1 MANHREEVVSQRTA
15 RGQPS
20 SGLQPLSSH
29 EFTMPFFPGQVVSG
43 KYEIIELIGVGGIG
57 FVVAATHVELG
68 DKVAL
73 KFLRPEA
80 LANSE
85 AVGRFA
91 REARASAQIK
101 SEHVVRVYDVGNL
114 PEGAPFIVME
124 HLEGKD
130 LDAVVHERGALPVKL
145 AVEYVLQACEA
156 LAAAHANGIIHRD
169 VKPENLFLNHRAQGM
184 DIIKVLDFG
193 ISKVAFTGSALE
205 SRHPMVRTTMAM
217 GSPIYMSPEQIRA
230 SHDIDARTDIWS
242 LGCVLYEL
250 LTGSPAFDAPSLTQV
265 AAIIIEQEPPPL
277 SLVCPLAPPELAA
290 IVMRCL
296 AKSPAARFQDVAE
309 LAVALHPYGPQRG
322 RVSVERCCSLLRSAG
337 MSNAELKLASVFP
350 PGLSDM
356 SSDAPSRPAL
366 VASTPLP
373 RSSVTLAGVAPHSN
387 RWRMA
392 LAIVALAAVLYLVVA
407 VRDATQAPP
416 VTAPTL
422 ARAPSAVELTEAQ
435 AAAPTAPRTELAPTP
450 AAGSAETVEPA
461 PAEAP
466 SPAAPPAKPAA
477 GASAPAPT
485 KRRPSPPAPRPKAP
499 VARPAPIV
507 AGEPDIGF

>member
-1 MANHREEVVSQRTA
+1 
-15 RGQPS
+15 
-20 SGLQPLSSH
+20 
-29 EFTMPFFPGQVVSG
+29 MPFVPGQLVSG
-43 KYEIIELIGVGGIG
+43 KYELIELIGVGGIG

-80 LANSE
+80 LANRE

-101 SEHVVRVYDVGNL
+101 SEHVVRVFDVGNL
-114 PEGAPFIVME
+114 PDGAPFIVME

-130 LDAVVHERGALPVKL
+130 LDAVVHEQGALPVKL

-156 LAAAHANGIIHRD
+156 LAAAHASGIVHRD

-184 DIIKVLDFG
+184 DVIKVLDFG
-193 ISKVAFTGSALE
+193 ISKVAFTGSAIE

-230 SHDIDARTDIWS
+230 AQDIDARTDIWS

-265 AAIIIEQEPPPL
+265 AAIIIEQEPTPL
-277 SLVCPLAPPELAA
+277 ELVCPLAPPGLAA
-290 IVMRCL
+290 IVTRCL

-337 MSNAELKLASVFP
+337 LSNAELRIPSIFP
-350 PGLSDM
+350 PGLSEV
-356 SSDAPSRPAL
+356 SSGAPSRPAL
-366 VASTPLP
+366 GASTPLP
-373 RSSVTLAGVAPHSN
+373 RSSVTLAGVSPRSN
-387 RWRMA
+387 KWRMA
-392 LAIVALAAVLYLVVA
+392 LAIAALAGVLYLVVA
-407 VRDATQAPP
+407 VRNATQTPP
-416 VTAPTL
+416 VVAPTL
-422 ARAPSAVELTEAQ
+422 ARSPAVAELTRVP
-435 AAAPTAPRTELAPTP
+435 AAPGTSAPTELAPTP
-450 AAGSAETVEPA
+450 APSSAETAQRAATETPSSAAPAAKPSANAAAPA
-461 PAEAP
+461 PAKRRA
-466 SPAAPPAKPAA
+466 SPPPA
-477 GASAPAPT
+477 
-485 KRRPSPPAPRPKAP
+485 RPKAP
-499 VARPAPIV
+499 VARPAPAV
-507 AGEPDIGF
+507 ASEPDIGF

>member
-1 MANHREEVVSQRTA
+1 MANHREEVVSRRTA

-20 SGLQPLSSH
+20 SGLQPLSPE

-101 SEHVVRVYDVGNL
+101 SEHVVRVFDVGNL
-114 PEGAPFIVME
+114 PDGAPFIVME

-130 LDAVVHERGALPVKL
+130 LDAVMHELGALPVKL

-156 LAAAHANGIIHRD
+156 LAAAHARGIIHRD

-193 ISKVAFTGSALE
+193 ISKVAFTGSAFE
-205 SRHPMVRTTMAM
+205 SRHPLVRTTMAM

-230 SHDIDARTDIWS
+230 SQDIDARTDIWS

-250 LTGSPAFDAPSLTQV
+250 LTGNPAFDAPSLTQV
-265 AAIIIEQEPPPL
+265 AAIIIEKEPAPL
-277 SLVCPLAPPELAA
+277 ELVCPLAPPGLAA

-309 LAVALHPYGPQRG
+309 LAVALHTYGPQRG

-337 MSNAELKLASVFP
+337 MSKAELSLPSVFP
-350 PGLSDM
+350 PSLSDL
-356 SSDAPSRPAL
+356 SSAAPSRPM
-366 VASTPLP
+366 ASTPLP
-373 RSSVTLAGVAPHSN
+373 DSSVTLAAVSTRSN
-387 RWRMA
+387 KVRMA
-392 LAIVALAAVLYLVVA
+392 LAFAALAAVLYLVVA
-407 VRDATQAPP
+407 VRNATQAPTT

-422 ARAPSAVELTEAQ
+422 LGAPATAELTPAQ
-435 AAAPTAPRTELAPTP
+435 AAVPPTP
-450 AAGSAETVEPA
+450 APREPA
-461 PAEAP
+461 AVPAARGPESADSVRAEAP
-466 SPAAPPAKPAA
+466 SPTTTKPSAS
-477 GASAPAPT
+477 ASAPAPA
-485 KRRPSPPAPRPKAP
+485 KRRSSAPAPKPKAP
-499 VARPAPIV
+499 VARPAPTTV